1 MPGNLIL
8 VGSEMCAVCSV
19 QCAVCSVCYLGT
31 CLHIAISRHLKYVI
45 MIMLMF

>member
-8 VGSEMCAVCSV
+8 VGSEMC
-19 QCAVCSVCYLGT
+19 VCYLGT